1 MLVLTGVKNA
11 TIWVGFGFL
20 VVIIVHH
27 VASISISQVRKKK
40 KKNDLEHKNIGRNFK
55 KTMGQIETYHSIQ
68 SVTEM

>member
-1 MLVLTGVKNA
+1 MQLYGWNL
-11 TIWVGFGFL
+11 FFL
-20 VVIIVHH
+20 WSLSFITLHL
-27 VASISISQVRKKK
+27 SISQERKKK

>member
-1 MLVLTGVKNA
+1 MQLYGWDLV
-11 TIWVGFGFL
+11 FL
-20 VVIIVHH
+20 WSLSFITLHL
-27 VASISISQVRKKK
+27 SISQERKKK